1 MHGEEDPKSK
11 FEEQCRSHVVSD
23 FCEIN
28 IKKYFSVPPN
38 DVLNFNDFFTF
49 LVYDV

>member
-1 MHGEEDPKSK
+1 MWKQLVHGEEDPRTK

-28 IKKYFSVPPN
+28 IKKYFFC
-38 DVLNFNDFFTF
+38 LAK
-49 LVYDV
+49 